1 MSKPEASNDPFD
13 TLRRL
18 VDDWEKRIDGVA
30 NQVMGTDGFS
40 QAMNKTQNLGLR
52 VQKGVQDAMAAHLKN
67 INMPSRDDV
76 LSLGQAVQA
85 MEKRLA
91 RVEYLLEEAAMRAG
105 GNQGPRSGPP
115 RTRRPPSQQG
125 GQPT

>member
-40 QAMNKTQNLGLR
+40 LAMNKTQNLGLR
-52 VQKGVQDAMAAHLKN
+52 VQKGVRDAMASHLKN

-76 LSLGQAVQA
+76 IRLGEAVQA
-85 MEKRLA
+85 MEQRLA
-91 RVEYLLEEAAMRAG
+91 RVEHLLEVTAKGA

-115 RTRRPPSQQG
+115 RTRKPPSQRG